1 VADVGDWRDFR
12 PCQGCGFNIAT
23 GEGERGCAWGE
34 CAYLPAQLDVF
45 CPNCRYNFL
54 TREGNS
60 QCGHP
65 GACENAVEPRSNV
78 ANLREWLELRRFA
91 W

>member
-1 VADVGDWRDFR
+1 MGDWRAFQQ
-12 PCQGCGFNIAT
+12 CQGCGFDIAT
-23 GEGERGCAWGE
+23 GEGERGCSWGE
-34 CAYLPAQLDVF
+34 CAYLPEQLDVF

-60 QCGHP
+60 QCGRP
-65 GACENAVEPRSNV
+65 GACDNAAESRSNV
-78 ANLREWLELRRFA
+78 ANLLEWLELRQAA

>member
-1 VADVGDWRDFR
+1 VGDWRDFR
-12 PCQGCGFNIAT
+12 LCQGCGYDIAS

-45 CPNCRYNFL
+45 CPNCRFNFL
-54 TREGNS
+54 SREGNS
-60 QCGHP
+60 QCGRP

-78 ANLREWLELRRFA
+78 ANLREWIELRRFT
-91 W
+91 